1 MSKPVPTTFDAGQP
15 QEVAITPD
23 PVMEARKRR
32 KERLAEQM
40 AEARVFEQFGTKIL
54 KVRMKTLAAIGSD
67 VERLGVKQI
76 GHGKIAL
83 AGENAHIHI
92 ERLGDLVHELQS
104 RTPPVDPSVIV
115 DAMALVRAF
124 NEQLMESGKAHIN
137 ADKQPAVS
145 NTSNTLSVP
154 FPAGT
159 PLMIGVA
166 PQKPVTVDCSKP

>member
-1 MSKPVPTTFDAGQP
+1 
-15 QEVAITPD
+15 
-23 PVMEARKRR
+23 
-32 KERLAEQM
+32 
-40 AEARVFEQFGTKIL
+40 
-54 KVRMKTLAAIGSD
+54 MKTLAAIGSD
-67 VERLGVKQI
+67 VEKLGVKQI

-137 ADKQPAVS
+137 ADKQPVVS

-166 PQKPVTVDCSKP
+166 PQKPVTVDGSKP